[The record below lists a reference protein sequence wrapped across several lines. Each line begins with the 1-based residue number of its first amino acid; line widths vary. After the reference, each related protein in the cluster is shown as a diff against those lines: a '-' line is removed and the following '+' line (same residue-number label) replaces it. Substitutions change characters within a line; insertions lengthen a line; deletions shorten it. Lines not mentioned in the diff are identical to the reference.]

1 MAAKKAFKQDIHA
14 PEVVAATL
22 ERLRTMPIEELD
34 AMLTHRKEG
43 VEVTN
48 MNEELAQWYRRQEAK
63 KREAE
68 QAAIISTQDNQS
80 AKA

>member
-1 MAAKKAFKQDIHA
+1 MTRRKLRPGDPGFIE
-14 PEVVAATL
+14 PLL

-34 AMLTHRKEG
+34 ALLTRRKEG

-48 MNEELAQWYRRQEAK
+48 MNEELAQWYRRREAK

-68 QAAIISTQDNQS
+68 TIAVEPSKTKVA
-80 AKA
+80 